1 MTKKSMVMNVDVSFL
16 AKKYI
21 KLGQEFLTQE
31 YGSYEGRTTGMDVDE
46 DTNDELY
53 RESLKK
59 EILKDESIEKCWWAT
74 ETYGYTLWL
83 EF

>member
-1 MTKKSMVMNVDVSFL
+1 MTKKSMVMNIDVSFL

-31 YGSYEGRTTGMDVDE
+31 YGSYEGKTTGMDVDE
-46 DTNDELY
+46 DTNDEWY

-59 EILKDESIEKCWWAT
+59 EILKDESIEKCWWVT
-74 ETYGYTLWL
+74 ETYGHTLWL